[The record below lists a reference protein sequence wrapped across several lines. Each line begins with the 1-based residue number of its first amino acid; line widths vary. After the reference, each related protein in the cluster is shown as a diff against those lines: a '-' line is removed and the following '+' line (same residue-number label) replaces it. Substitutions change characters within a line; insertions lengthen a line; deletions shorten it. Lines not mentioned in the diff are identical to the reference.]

1 MAATG
6 ATQREIAQS
15 AGIGLATVNRTLR
28 REDVRALVEAEHSK
42 LLAGLPNAREAV
54 SNLISQYHAYVQSM
68 NTTNLPTNMDP
79 DDKKQAAKF
88 ISRLLESVGIFPS
101 LTQSILVQQIYTQ
114 STQSVPP
121 QIAQVL
127 AQLSGELE
135 MSLESDDAEA
145 VIDCTPSV
153 QTD

>member
-1 MAATG
+1 
-6 ATQREIAQS
+6 
-15 AGIGLATVNRTLR
+15 
-28 REDVRALVEAEHSK
+28 
-42 LLAGLPNAREAV
+42 
-54 SNLISQYHAYVQSM
+54 
-68 NTTNLPTNMDP
+68 
-79 DDKKQAAKF
+79 
-88 ISRLLESVGIFPS
+88 LLESVGILPS
-101 LTQSILVQQIYTQ
+101 LTQSIVIQQAISVSTQQI
-114 STQSVPP
+114 PP